1 MSLPALLVALLVF
14 ALIVSSRVRA
24 VFFHPRVFRFLFIV
38 AFVVFLVLI
47 GGVGYT
53 AWKYWWP
60 LYMQTP
66 VVEWEDTTLEHE
78 KNPVTPGAGGPKK
91 PTVIQVR

>member
-14 ALIVSSRVRA
+14 ALIVSARVRA
-24 VFFHPRVFRFLFIV
+24 VFFHPRVRHFLLIVFFIV
-38 AFVVFLVLI
+38 MLVLM
-47 GGVGYT
+47 GVLGFA

-60 LYMQTP
+60 LYMQIP